1 MDSVQRE
8 RISFEKLFYSEVPVI
23 TVQSVLGDLNLLIDS
38 GATSNVID
46 SKLVK
51 DLNLDFKCEC
61 KSFGGDTFLSKEYLL
76 DIIIGSTPHLIEVR
90 FTDLNNIDSFFDFTI
105 HGVLGSRFLEENNA
119 IIDYGNKVL
128 SI

>member
-51 DLNLDFKCEC
+51 DLNLDFKCKC
-61 KSFGGDTFLSKEYLL
+61 KSFGGDTLLSEEYELGVIL
-76 DIIIGSTPHLIEVR
+76 GSKFSTVVTR
-90 FTDLNNIDSFFDFTI
+90 FTNLDNLNEYFDFTI

-128 SI
+128 II